1 MGNTVKIRLRIAL
14 IIIKNAYTVFIVR
27 FKKWP
32 PSIGKKHR
40 REHEM
45 NSNSNNNYVGKVFQ
59 KSAFGFVTEQFGKTF
74 VEEKA
79 IDIGFPP
86 RPHKFDIVSED
97 GLTVIECKCYT
108 WTESGNV
115 PSAKM
120 STLDEAILYMN
131 NIPYTANKII
141 IMKQSIHPERDI
153 TLAEYFVDKKG
164 HLMRDVSVW
173 ELADNWDFRI
183 IRDKGY

>member
-1 MGNTVKIRLRIAL
+1 
-14 IIIKNAYTVFIVR
+14 
-27 FKKWP
+27 
-32 PSIGKKHR
+32 
-40 REHEM
+40 M
-45 NSNSNNNYVGKVFQ
+45 NSNSENTKVGNELQQTALK
-59 KSAFGFVTEQFGKTF
+59 FVTKYFGKKF

-86 RPHKFDIVSED
+86 KPHKFDIVSED
-97 GLTVIECKCYT
+97 GLIVIECKCYT

-131 NIPYTANKII
+131 NIPYTAQKII
-141 IMKQSIHPERDI
+141 ILKQDFHPRNKI
-153 TLAEYFVDKKG
+153 SLAEYFADKKG
-164 HLMRDVSVW
+164 HLMRDVSIW
-173 ELADNWDFRI
+173 ELTDNGELRV